1 MYNLYTILFFVPFE
15 ESAGISIPVLS
26 GL

>member
-1 MYNLYTILFFVPFE
+1 MYNLYTILFFLPFE